1 MYTYVYVYT
10 YISRVLGNPSVSP
23 EIWESVGESSMS
35 SSSSNLSF
43 FIRWTIPLHSYLHD
57 HDVWEKTTMSQNRPV
72 RSQVSGPGL
81 PDLRPDLCFS
91 GRPDPRPYLSGVFLR
106 PHSLTVDCVF
116 FFLPSKK
123 TSHEWIHRQILRIH
137 VCKPSKAEAY
147 PISLG
152 CSPSSFLIWS
162 CPSDIQTLSLDSQ
175 RYKSPAVLPNFWSLQ
190 ELGLSH

>member
-72 RSQVSGPGL
+72 RSQVSGPGP
-81 PDLRPDLCFS
+81 PDLRPDLRFS

-123 TSHEWIHRQILRIH
+123 RHTNGFID
-137 VCKPSKAEAY
+137 KYFAY
-147 PISLG
+147 MSV
-152 CSPSSFLIWS
+152 SPHKQKL
-162 CPSDIQTLSLDSQ
+162 TLFRSVAHPPHS
-175 RYKSPAVLPNFWSLQ
+175 
-190 ELGLSH
+190 